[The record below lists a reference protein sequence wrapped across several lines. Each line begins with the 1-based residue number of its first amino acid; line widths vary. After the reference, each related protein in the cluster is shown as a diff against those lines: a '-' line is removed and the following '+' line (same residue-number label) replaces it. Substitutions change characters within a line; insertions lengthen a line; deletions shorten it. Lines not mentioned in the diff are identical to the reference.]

1 MAASPKA
8 GVLAGKAD
16 LPAAGDGRS
25 GAVWRLD
32 PVARQLD
39 ANLVRLPPGTRGA
52 AHVEPDLDVLVC
64 VVVGSGE
71 LAIGGERQ
79 PLEPGCVAW
88 LPHGM
93 ERAVSA
99 GPDGLAYVT
108 THRRRPGM
116 TIGNASAPSSAVRA
130 AAGGGEPACML
141 SRVCPECDHPA
152 EDTRARYCS
161 RCGARLPTA

>member
-1 MAASPKA
+1 MAVSPKA

-16 LPAAGDGRS
+16 LPAAEEDRS

-64 VVVGSGE
+64 VVDGSGE

-79 PLEPGCVAW
+79 SLEPGCVAW

-99 GPDGLAYVT
+99 GPAGLAYVT
-108 THRRRPGM
+108 AHRRRPGM
-116 TIGNASAPSSAVRA
+116 TIGNASAVRRPAPA
-130 AAGGGEPACML
+130 AEPACML
-141 SRVCPECDHPA
+141 NRICPECDHPA
-152 EDTRARYCS
+152 EDTGARYCS
-161 RCGARLPTA
+161 RCGARLAAA

>member
-1 MAASPKA
+1 MAVSPKA

-16 LPAAGDGRS
+16 LPATEDDRS

-64 VVVGSGE
+64 VVDGSGE
-71 LAIGGERQ
+71 LTIGGERQ

-108 THRRRPGM
+108 AHRRRPGM
-116 TIGNASAPSSAVRA
+116 TIGNASAVRRPAPA
-130 AAGGGEPACML
+130 AEPACML
-141 SRVCPECDHPA
+141 NRICPECDHPA
-152 EDTRARYCS
+152 EDTGARYCS
-161 RCGARLPTA
+161 RCGARMPAA